1 MALQRLFIAN
11 RGDAAVRVARTCR
24 RLGIETVGA
33 VTPDDR
39 HALHAR
45 VVDAT
50 AEVSSYL
57 SVEEVVRSAR
67 DTRAEAV
74 HPGWGFLAEQA
85 ELADAVGAAGL
96 VWVGPPPAVMRLAA
110 DKLEAKR
117 VAASLELPTL
127 RDGTPDEVGFPLL
140 IKAAA
145 GGGGRGMRVVRSQA
159 ELDEALAAAEREA
172 RSGFGEGRIFCEELV
187 ERARHI
193 EVQILGDRRGA
204 VSHLGE
210 RDCSVQ
216 RRHQKVLEETPAP
229 GLSGELRRGLCD
241 AAVGLARE
249 LGYENAGTVEF
260 LVSGDRFW
268 FIELNARLQVEH
280 PVTELVTGL
289 DLVEQQ
295 LRLAVGEEL
304 PTAGPPKGHAV
315 EARLYAEHPLT
326 LLPQAG
332 RVRALTL
339 PEGIRVDAS
348 AATGDEVSAAYDPLL
363 AKLVAGGPT
372 RAAALD
378 VLADALRETR
388 VEGVTTNLP
397 FLRWLVAHPEVRAGH
412 ATTAFLREHPPFSRH
427 RPPHAPWAGY
437 WRPGRD
443 PSLPPPVPAPPPA
456 VELATHAVG
465 GHDRATVA
473 APMPGLVARVLVTA
487 GDRVTARQPLV
498 VLEAMKMET
507 PLTSPF
513 DALVSRVL
521 VAEGDQVAAGA
532 VLVELEE

>member
-1 MALQRLFIAN
+1 
-11 RGDAAVRVARTCR
+11 
-24 RLGIETVGA
+24 
-33 VTPDDR
+33 
-39 HALHAR
+39 
-45 VVDAT
+45 
-50 AEVSSYL
+50 
-57 SVEEVVRSAR
+57 
-67 DTRAEAV
+67 
-74 HPGWGFLAEQA
+74 
-85 ELADAVGAAGL
+85 
-96 VWVGPPPAVMRLAA
+96 
-110 DKLEAKR
+110 
-117 VAASLELPTL
+117 
-127 RDGTPDEVGFPLL
+127 
-140 IKAAA
+140 
-145 GGGGRGMRVVRSQA
+145 
-159 ELDEALAAAEREA
+159 
-172 RSGFGEGRIFCEELV
+172 
-187 ERARHI
+187 
-193 EVQILGDRRGA
+193 VQVLGDCRGA
-204 VSHLGE
+204 VCHLGE

-229 GLSGELRRGLCD
+229 GLSEELRSDLCD
-241 AAVGLARE
+241 AAVKLARE

-260 LVSGDRFW
+260 LVSGDQFW

-295 LRLAVGEEL
+295 LRLAAGEEL
-304 PTAGPPKGHAV
+304 PTVGPPKGHAV

-332 RVRALTL
+332 RIEALTL
-339 PEGIRVDAS
+339 PEGIRVDTGVDA
-348 AATGDEVSAAYDPLL
+348 GDEVSAAFDPLL

-397 FLRWLVAHPEVRAGH
+397 FLRWLVDHPEVRAGH

-443 PSLPPPVPAPPPA
+443 ASLPPPVPGPPPA
-456 VELATHAVG
+456 LELASHAVG
-465 GHDRATVA
+465 GHDRAMVSS
-473 APMPGLVARVLVTA
+473 PMPGLVARVLVRA

-521 VAEGDQVAAGA
+521 VAEGDRVAAGA